1 MNYPPI
7 DDSWYHRLPGVPE
20 ETSAGGIVVR
30 RQNDQLY
37 VARVR
42 ERGAAHYVLPK
53 GRLDPGESI
62 EQAARREIAE
72 ETGLTQLHLLA
83 DLGMRE
89 RLSLTKRN
97 WKRVHYFLFATQQ
110 LQSDPHAL
118 EAGNELVWVSLDQR
132 PHLYWPEQKALLDFQ
147 RQQIYR
153 LMQQE
158 T

>member
-37 VARVR
+37 VALVR

-110 LQSDPHAL
+110 LQSDPRANAYKSTYLNKHQFWPL
-118 EAGNELVWVSLDQR
+118 YCEWSHQSELITKKVDCFSVV
-132 PHLYWPEQKALLDFQ
+132 
-147 RQQIYR
+147 
-153 LMQQE
+153 
-158 T
+158 